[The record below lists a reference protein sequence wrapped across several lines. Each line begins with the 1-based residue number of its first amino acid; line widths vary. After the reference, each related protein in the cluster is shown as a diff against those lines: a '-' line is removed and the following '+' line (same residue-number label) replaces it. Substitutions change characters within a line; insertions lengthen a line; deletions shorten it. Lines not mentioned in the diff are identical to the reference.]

1 MIVITDDC
9 INCAACID
17 ECPSNAIFD
26 AGESYELNGETKPP
40 LSDDY
45 TFSVPEL
52 CTMCEGYS
60 DTPTC
65 IDVCPSDAIINQE

>member
-17 ECPSNAIFD
+17 ECPTNAIFD

-40 LSDDY
+40 LSEDY
-45 TFSVPEL
+45 TFSVPEI
-52 CTMCEGYS
+52 CNMCEG
-60 DTPTC
+60 
-65 IDVCPSDAIINQE
+65 